1 MEEDLKDRIFGWL
14 MDTEEEAAA
23 EFINE
28 CDLKLDYV
36 DVAFSLSN
44 LDKEVHFYDAH
55 ILTPAKFYVKLKD
68 YEDLTSKIEETAKEL
83 SFTEGILI
91 KEVLWLPGKTKYNR
105 DRGKNSDKIVTILN
119 DEYVRK
125 QVRLMDDNINDNPH
139 LTIGIAKEL
148 IETVCKTILLDKGIE
163 IDRNWDVGRIVKET
177 NKLLKFIPD
186 DLHNNDVA
194 ERAILK
200 ILGGLSTIVQGI
212 AELRNNFGSGHGH
225 EAEFKSIEKIYAK
238 LAADS
243 SSQLV
248 LLYLKVNTE
257 TKIVYK

>member
-36 DVAFSLSN
+36 DVGFRLDSFDN
-44 LDKEVHFYDAH
+44 LVNICDAH
-55 ILTPAKFYVKLKD
+55 ILTPAKFYMNLKD
-68 YEDLTSKIEETAKEL
+68 YQDLTSKIEETVKEL
-83 SFTEGILI
+83 SFTEGIVV
-91 KEVLWLPGKTKYNR
+91 KEVLWLPGRTKYNR
-105 DRGKNSDKIVTILN
+105 DRGKNSEEVVTILN
-119 DEYVRK
+119 DEYVRN
-125 QVRLMDDNINDNPH
+125 QVRLMDDNMDNNPY

-163 IDRNWDVGRIVKET
+163 IDSKWDIGRIVKET
-177 NKLLKFIPD
+177 NKLLKFVPD
-186 DLHNNDVA
+186 NLRGNEVA
-194 ERAILK
+194 ERAIIK

-225 EAEFKSIEKIYAK
+225 EAEFRSIEKIYAK

-248 LLYLKVNTE
+248 LLYLKVHNRN
-257 TKIVYK
+257 K